1 MAPDL
6 MEKPSV
12 LYYIGE
18 DGTVREMVGAFD
30 FQLSESQEQEYC
42 DIVSNLPQSPKSL
55 SIKLTK
61 KQMHQWEKLIGL
73 IKPIYKKKR
82 KGKRFIYYEIYV

>member
-1 MAPDL
+1 MVPDL
-6 MEKPSV
+6 MEKPSM
-12 LYYIGE
+12 LYYTDE
-18 DGTVREMVGAFD
+18 DGIEREITGAFN

-42 DIVSNLPQSPKSL
+42 DIVSSL
-55 SIKLTK
+55 SEAPNSLPIKLTK

-82 KGKRFIYYEIYV
+82 KGKRYFWKEII

>member
-1 MAPDL
+1 MTPDL
-6 MEKPSV
+6 MEKPSM

-18 DGTVREMVGAFD
+18 DGIEREITGAFN
-30 FQLSESQEQEYC
+30 FQLSESLEKEYC
-42 DIVSNLPQSPKSL
+42 DIVSSLSEAPKSIE
-55 SIKLTK
+55 IKLTK

-82 KGKRFIYYEIYV
+82 KGKRFIHYEVY